1 VDSGA
6 DSAWSNPLAKRAAP
20 LAWLA
25 AAGLAALLLLPRA
38 ARVRDPA
45 LPLLRLPDDPFAAVF
60 LSPASPPDLATLLI
74 SPAGQSK

>member
-1 VDSGA
+1 M
-6 DSAWSNPLAKRAAP
+6 
-20 LAWLA
+20 
-25 AAGLAALLLLPRA
+25 PRA
-38 ARVRDPA
+38 ARVREPA